1 MFPVVFLNNVWSTLR
16 KDLLD
21 DVYIFRMNENMVV
34 EDWIVLVRT

>member
-1 MFPVVFLNNVWSTLR
+1 MFSAVFLNNVWSTLR
-16 KDLLD
+16 KDLLE

>member
-1 MFPVVFLNNVWSTLR
+1 MFSAVFLNNVWSTLR